1 MADEVVEVLVLR
13 GTLHGHNGWVTSLAT
28 SPSNPDLLLSAS
40 RDKTLITWQLT
51 RDENNYGVAKKAL
64 KGHSHIVQD
73 CDISADGEYAI
84 SASWDK
90 TLRLWRLNDG
100 ACLGRFV
107 GHTADVLSVSIAAN
121 SRQIVSASRD
131 KSVKLWNTQGQC
143 MATLE
148 SHTDWVNA
156 VRFSPSTDESKTSTV
171 ISAGSDKLVKAWDLR
186 DYSLAADF
194 VGHTG
199 YVSTITISP
208 DGSLCASGGKDGTII
223 LWEMSSKKKT
233 LYTLQ
238 AGDEINALAFS
249 PNRYWLCVAT
259 SSSIKIYNL
268 QERSLKD
275 ELKPE
280 VAAGKTPEC
289 VSLAWSH
296 DGQNLFSGYTD
307 NVIRVWQYAEARF
320 NSSVL
325 ILIGSKP
332 ETLMNRMLDWSKLI
346 ASSSLLVNM
355 ANVAYRSRA
364 RTRSSMYRGQA
375 MSPGMFSLMNRR
387 FDSHESI
394 FKTSNMSMSPSTFN
408 AGTLSTIC
416 CSVKT
421 ILSHSSCIASR
432 VSPGLASVASRVLT
446 IKSRWITWSFHSS
459 GTSLLT
465 SFANR

>member
-28 SPSNPDLLLSAS
+28 SPANPDLLLSAS

-73 CDISADGEYAI
+73 CAISPDGLYAI

-90 TLRLWRLNDG
+90 TLRLWKLDTG
-100 ACLGRFV
+100 ESVVRFV
-107 GHTADVLSVSIAAN
+107 GHKGDVLSVSIAAN

-131 KSVKLWNTQGQC
+131 KTVKVWNSLGQC

-156 VRFSPSTDESKTSTV
+156 VRFSPSSPTDEAKAATV

-186 DYSLAADF
+186 DYTLAADF
-194 VGHTG
+194 VGHNG
-199 YVSTITISP
+199 YVSCITISP
-208 DGSLCASGGKDGTII
+208 DGSLCASGGKDGAII

-259 SSSIKIYNL
+259 ASSIKIYNL
-268 QERSLKD
+268 QERTLKE

-280 VAAGKTPEC
+280 VAEGKTPEC
-289 VSLAWSH
+289 ISLAWSH

-307 NVIRVWQYAEARF
+307 NVIRVWQ
-320 NSSVL
+320 V
-325 ILIGSKP
+325 
-332 ETLMNRMLDWSKLI
+332 M
-346 ASSSLLVNM
+346 
-355 ANVAYRSRA
+355 
-364 RTRSSMYRGQA
+364 
-375 MSPGMFSLMNRR
+375 
-387 FDSHESI
+387 
-394 FKTSNMSMSPSTFN
+394 TSQ
-408 AGTLSTIC
+408 
-416 CSVKT
+416 
-421 ILSHSSCIASR
+421 
-432 VSPGLASVASRVLT
+432 
-446 IKSRWITWSFHSS
+446 
-459 GTSLLT
+459 
-465 SFANR
+465 